1 MLRNAL
7 AASFAVFSLLS
18 VLSCATGPGREQ
30 DLVNRGIDAMGGA
43 EALSGINT
51 LTAKGTS
58 KQWQPAQSHV
68 PSGAMRFANAASR
81 EVTQD
86 RASRASRTDY
96 VKNFAYPA
104 PRTFTFSEIVT
115 PQAGYVIGVDSNGRN
130 AQSMQAN
137 PPAHAMSGYRLATQQ
152 RESMRGTATGLLLAM
167 RSNPDKV
174 RAAPDIAAGGASLP
188 SVTYDAP
195 SGVQFI
201 VAFDPATG
209 LPARVRTLDYDYVWG
224 DVNYDVVFS
233 DWRDFGGV
241 KVPMQRRYELSS
253 PAMGAVRVIT
263 EVAFSEIRINPTI
276 ERARLEVPAA
286 ILASAPKPATGSV
299 PYQWVIRRQFIGTYM
314 DSDNVSYDTRGSQG
328 LRLQEIAPGVQHV
341 VGGTHNSLL

>member
-51 LTAKGTS
+51 LTAKGTW
-58 KQWQPAQSHV
+58 KQWEPEQSDV
-68 PSGAMRFANAASR
+68 PSGAMRFANEASF

-137 PPAHAMSGYRLATQQ
+137 PPAHAMSGYRLATSQ
-152 RESMRGTATGLLLAM
+152 RESMRGTATTLLLAM
-167 RSNPDKV
+167 RNNPDRV
-174 RAAPDIAAGGASLP
+174 RTAADVAAGGATLP
-188 SVTYDAP
+188 AVTYDAP

-209 LPARVRTLDYDYVWG
+209 LPARVRTLDYDNVWG

-233 DWRDFGGV
+233 DWREFSGV
-241 KVPMQRRYELSS
+241 KIAMQRRYEMSS
-253 PAMGAVRVIT
+253 AAMGAIRVI
-263 EVAFSEIRINPTI
+263 SEQTFTDVRIN
-276 ERARLEVPAA
+276 
-286 ILASAPKPATGSV
+286 
-299 PYQWVIRRQFIGTYM
+299 
-314 DSDNVSYDTRGSQG
+314 
-328 LRLQEIAPGVQHV
+328 
-341 VGGTHNSLL
+341 